1 MLKHVYIKHL
11 NQQVIN
17 IQVQLYF
24 SISYIKELI
33 FFKIFM
39 KQGTAKHQEEQGYYL
54 QYDRCIKQHHSSPKI
69 FICVDDSCK
78 NKNLLCHYCI
88 NDSFHNYNNMNSSQS
103 APENQKLNHKD
114 HKVIPIEEY
123 ISTFHYIYYN
133 QKVKQPTV
141 LNDFFNLTQ
150 QAEFSQHQSA
160 KGNYS
165 PSSFQSSDWKDS
177 FQQKYI
183 HYLKCLR
190 NQILDI
196 YQFVEEQIQ
205 QAEKVTNHCFY
216 NLQNYEKKLQEC
228 YSQFENK
235 NEAVSSEIVQQF
247 VSNSFHFLIDNQ
259 SRLKDQVNGG
269 GFVELLEYTQ
279 DDQTFQVM
287 TQKDIQTKIIK
298 QFNHIKKISDYFFT
312 LSNEIHKKFRNGL
325 ISAPFYESPIVQNN
339 QNDSSILSQEAISTK
354 FLNNSYL
361 TSQHADS
368 SQLATQIGQQN
379 IGSSQQ
385 SFSNFANNQSNPE
398 NLFSSMTAQQK
409 IFDIHSKS
417 IWRVLHLYKA
427 VCASCSSDGT
437 IKIWDL
443 KTQKIIKI
451 FNSFNDAVNDLVY
464 IPKQKLLISV
474 SGDNK
479 IRVFSLINYKCIRI
493 IEGHLNAIYTCH
505 YDQYKNLLL
514 TAGREEEVYGWNILT
529 GQKVFKAKS
538 IQRSIYS
545 LQSVSCK
552 DSFLCGDEGGSLSV
566 FNYSRPQ
573 VCRSQPIHSKTI
585 YSIKVL
591 KLQGRNSRRDIQFVT
606 SSADGFIKISS
617 FETLEILNQ
626 IKLNSFIYDISIHMN
641 RIFAQIGKTSNL
653 AIIGLVQQRG
663 NIEITTKLITLSN
676 PNKVRCLQIIKD
688 QNIILYESTQNDIN
702 YDINIEQF

>member
-1 MLKHVYIKHL
+1 MT
-11 NQQVIN
+11 
-17 IQVQLYF
+17 
-24 SISYIKELI
+24 E
-33 FFKIFM
+33 
-39 KQGTAKHQEEQGYYL
+39 
-54 QYDRCIKQHHSSPKI
+54 
-69 FICVDDSCK
+69 
-78 NKNLLCHYCI
+78 
-88 NDSFHNYNNMNSSQS
+88 SQ
-103 APENQKLNHKD
+103 KVNHKG

-123 ISTFHYIYYN
+123 ISTFHSIYYS
-133 QKVKQPTV
+133 QKAKQSIA
-141 LNDFFNLTQ
+141 LNEFFNLTQ
-150 QAEFSQHQSA
+150 QAEFSQQQHA
-160 KGNYS
+160 KGNNS

-183 HYLKCLR
+183 NYLKCLR

-196 YQFVEEQIQ
+196 YQFVEKQIQ
-205 QAEKVTNHCFY
+205 QAENTTNHCFY
-216 NLQNYEKKLQEC
+216 NLQSYENKLQEC
-228 YSQFENK
+228 YSQFEKK

-269 GFVELLEYTQ
+269 GYVEISEFTQ
-279 DDQTFQVM
+279 EDQTFQVM
-287 TQKDIQTKIIK
+287 TQKDIQMKIIQ

-325 ISAPFYESPIVQNN
+325 IQAPFYESPIIQKN
-339 QNDSSILSQEAISTK
+339 QTESNLMSQEDISMQ
-354 FLNNSYL
+354 FSSNSRLVSNNLES
-361 TSQHADS
+361 T
-368 SQLATQIGQQN
+368 QLASQIGQQN
-379 IGSSQQ
+379 IGPSSL
-385 SFSNFANNQSNPE
+385 SFSNLANNQNNPE
-398 NLFSSMTAQQK
+398 NLFSTRTAQNK
-409 IFDIHSKS
+409 IADIHSKS

-505 YDQYKNLLL
+505 YDQYNNLLL

-529 GQKVFKAKS
+529 GQKVFKTKS

-566 FNYSRPQ
+566 FSYSRPQ
-573 VCRSQPIHSKTI
+573 ACRSQTIHSKTI

-591 KLQGRNSRRDIQFVT
+591 KLQGGNGSRDIQFAT

>member
-1 MLKHVYIKHL
+1 
-11 NQQVIN
+11 
-17 IQVQLYF
+17 
-24 SISYIKELI
+24 
-33 FFKIFM
+33 M
-39 KQGTAKHQEEQGYYL
+39 KQSIARNQEEQGFYL

-78 NKNLLCHYCI
+78 NKSLLCHYCI
-88 NDSFHNYNNMNSSQS
+88 NDSFHNYTNINQQNCV
-103 APENQKLNHKD
+103 PENQKMNHKG

-123 ISTFHYIYYN
+123 ISTFHSIYYN
-133 QKVKQPTV
+133 QKVKQPTA

-150 QAEFSQHQSA
+150 TTEFSQQQQQPA
-160 KGNYS
+160 RGNNS

-183 HYLKCLR
+183 NYLKCIR
-190 NQILDI
+190 NQIMDI

-205 QAEKVTNHCFY
+205 QAEKITNHCFN
-216 NLQNYEKKLQEC
+216 NLQSYEKKLQEC
-228 YSQFENK
+228 YNQFEKK
-235 NEAVSSEIVQQF
+235 NEAVSSEVVQQF
-247 VSNSFHFLIDNQ
+247 VNNSFHFLIDNQ
-259 SRLKDQVNGG
+259 SRLKDQANGG
-269 GFVELLEYTQ
+269 GFVELQEYSQ
-279 DDQTFQVM
+279 GDQTFQVM
-287 TQKDIQTKIIK
+287 TQKDIQMKIIQ

-312 LSNEIHKKFRNGL
+312 LSNEIRKKFRNGL
-325 ISAPFYESPIVQNN
+325 ISAPFYESPIIQKNQNQSNQLSAEDILMKFSNN
-339 QNDSSILSQEAISTK
+339 QFFASKHIESTQQV
-354 FLNNSYL
+354 S
-361 TSQHADS
+361 
-368 SQLATQIGQQN
+368 QIGQQN
-379 IGSSQQ
+379 IAPSSS
-385 SFSNFANNQSNPE
+385 SFSNFANSQNSPE
-398 NLFSSMTAQQK
+398 NLFSARTAQYK
-409 IFDIHSKS
+409 ISDIHSKS

-505 YDQYKNLLL
+505 YDQYNNLLL

-529 GQKVFKAKS
+529 GQKVFKTKS

-566 FNYSRPQ
+566 FSYSRPQ
-573 VCRSQPIHSKTI
+573 VCRSQTIHSKTI

-591 KLQGRNSRRDIQFVT
+591 KLQGGNNSRDIQFVT

-641 RIFAQIGKTSNL
+641 RIFAQVGKTSNL

-663 NIEITTKLITLSN
+663 NIEITTKMITLSN